1 MEGGVGQGEARGGQ
15 ERGEVSPVP
24 RRIKIIV
31 SIMIMIIILMT
42 KITLHKEEHEVWIH
56 RRRGGRGERG
66 RRAGPPR

>member
-1 MEGGVGQGEARGGQ
+1 MEGGVGQGKARGGQ

-24 RRIKIIV
+24 RIKIIM
-31 SIMIMIIILMT
+31 SIVIMIIILLT
-42 KITLHKEEHEVWIH
+42 VTTLHKEEHVVSIH

>member
-1 MEGGVGQGEARGGQ
+1 MEGGVGQGKARGGQ

-24 RRIKIIV
+24 RIKITM

-42 KITLHKEEHEVWIH
+42 VITLHKEEREVSIH
-56 RRRGGRGERG
+56 RRRGGRGERA